1 MGISTFLYRRLSRWI
16 TCELGIPGCG
26 AIFLRSKYEVAS
38 ASDVFCHPFYWQL
51 FHWMNRPPELIVD
64 CGAHCGHFSIL
75 AESCCRAKFGTSQA
89 RHLLIEPNPRLLD
102 VCRRNVNTA
111 GFGSRVEITQAMLA
125 AGQGQATLW
134 INPRNYLTASSE
146 PAFGTVPCVVP
157 AMRLGDIIGARS
169 VDLLK
174 LDVEGA
180 EYRLVEDELE
190 VFSRA
195 RLICMELHDAPPHQ
209 QQRVMDALSSIGHNL
224 VMPPVASSGHRL
236 TLFARNEEPMST
248 GLLETAAAG
257 SQV

>member
-16 TCELGIPGCG
+16 TCALGVPGCG
-26 AIFLRSKYEVAS
+26 QVFLRSKYEVAS

-51 FHWMNRPPELIVD
+51 FHWMDRAPELIVD

-75 AESCCRAKFGTSQA
+75 AESCCRAKFGSSHA

-102 VCRRNVNTA
+102 VCRRNVTTA
-111 GFGSRVEITQAMLA
+111 GFGGRAEVIQAMLA
-125 AGQGQATLW
+125 AGEGQSTLYV
-134 INPRNYLTASSE
+134 NSHNYLTASSRPE
-146 PAFGTVPCVVP
+146 HGATPCIVP
-157 AMRLGDIIGARS
+157 AMRLSDIIGPRR

-180 EYRLVEDELE
+180 EYRLVEDELD

-195 RLICMELHDAPPHQ
+195 RLICMELHDAPHHE
-209 QQRVMDALSSIGHNL
+209 QQRVMDALKSIGHDL

-236 TLFARNEEPMST
+236 TLWANRDNTTQTAILEP
-248 GLLETAAAG
+248 AAAG
-257 SQV
+257 TR